1 MEAQLVQE
9 QDERL
14 RLESLIL
21 EPVPRNQKDRLV
33 GLVVVEPNGLL
44 GASDIPGSSSSWYI
58 FTRQAASRTCR
69 SQGMRAALPWETRQS
84 FNTFNTKFRS
94 RKKFG

>member
-1 MEAQLVQE
+1 MQE

-14 RLESLIL
+14 RLEFLML

-33 GLVVVEPNGLL
+33 GLVVVEPNRLL

-58 FTRQAASRTCR
+58 FTRQAAKRTCR
-69 SQGMRAALPWETRQS
+69 SSLGSSEMSLSVAVWLTIAFTLILFS
-84 FNTFNTKFRS
+84 
-94 RKKFG
+94 